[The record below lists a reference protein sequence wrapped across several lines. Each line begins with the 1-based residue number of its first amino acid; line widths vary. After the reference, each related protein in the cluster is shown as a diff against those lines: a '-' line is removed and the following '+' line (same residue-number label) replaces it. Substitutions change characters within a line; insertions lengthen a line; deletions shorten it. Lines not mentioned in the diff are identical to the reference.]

1 MFTPRTRK
9 HASSFTPDES
19 IHVLYT
25 CIDSHSLAPSA
36 PHGGHEAS
44 HAQDTSTPHPYRSW
58 HRDLHHWQ
66 AWRPSAAAASEAH
79 LPTCDR
85 RGHLALRFLSR
96 FPGQSGDGPGCAQ
109 WPGGSGVNWLGSWP
123 CILRNCFLVWSR
135 CSADGH
141 SLGEKGKAGDEALD
155 AGLRR
160 SSGVDAGEEGLPK
173 SGWSTPSSLK
183 ASPACFPSAVGLCV
197 LSSAFDAARVTML
210 LLSRFSRLSLSA
222 GATARPEDPRS
233 DKDVVMGR
241 LPSLVETDGCCCI
254 GDATSEQS
262 NGV

>member
-123 CILRNCFLVWSR
+123 CILRNCFLVKNR

-160 SSGVDAGEEGLPK
+160 SSGVDAGKEGLPK
-173 SGWSTPSSLK
+173 AGGSTPSSLR
-183 ASPACFPSAVGLCV
+183 APDSAIQAIADSEIRIFRC
-197 LSSAFDAARVTML
+197 LSMIPV
-210 LLSRFSRLSLSA
+210 
-222 GATARPEDPRS
+222 P
-233 DKDVVMGR
+233 VY
-241 LPSLVETDGCCCI
+241 
-254 GDATSEQS
+254 
-262 NGV
+262 